1 MEFRSIID
9 IHVREYDRIMLEKSW
24 EWLNDPEIKQLT
36 LTPEMKKESQDEW
49 FQNLRNRKDYFI
61 VGVWRNDEPIG
72 VVGIKN
78 IVSSD
83 GELFGYIGEKKY
95 WGKGIGADM
104 MKITIDK
111 ARDLGLTS
119 VYSVIGTDNI
129 NSQRLHRRFGFKMEK
144 KLDGGRIIMRLQLN
158 KK

>member
-78 IVSSD
+78 IASSD
-83 GELFGYIGEKKY
+83 GELFGYIGEKNT
-95 WGKGIGADM
+95 GA
-104 MKITIDK
+104 KV
-111 ARDLGLTS
+111 LGQ
-119 VYSVIGTDNI
+119 I
-129 NSQRLHRRFGFKMEK
+129 
-144 KLDGGRIIMRLQLN
+144 
-158 KK
+158 

>member
-61 VGVWRNDEPIG
+61 VGVWRNDKPIG
-72 VVGIKN
+72 VVGIKILLLQTEN
-78 IVSSD
+78 SLVILV
-83 GELFGYIGEKKY
+83 KKNT
-95 WGKGIGADM
+95 GA
-104 MKITIDK
+104 KV
-111 ARDLGLTS
+111 LGQ
-119 VYSVIGTDNI
+119 I
-129 NSQRLHRRFGFKMEK
+129 
-144 KLDGGRIIMRLQLN
+144 
-158 KK
+158 

>member
-1 MEFRSIID
+1 
-9 IHVREYDRIMLEKSW
+9 
-24 EWLNDPEIKQLT
+24 
-36 LTPEMKKESQDEW
+36 MK
-49 FQNLRNRKDYFI
+49 
-61 VGVWRNDEPIG
+61 
-72 VVGIKN
+72 
-78 IVSSD
+78 
-83 GELFGYIGEKKY
+83 KKY